1 MAASAADLSAGV
13 LGMFAGLEDD
23 ERLAGQGLAAA
34 FAAAFPSLPADSEI
48 PSLATSTSWAR
59 VAVAAKSR

>member
-23 ERLAGQGLAAA
+23 ERLAGQGLAEA
-34 FAAAFPSLPADSEI
+34 FAEVTTGIRPYARCHFYMT
-48 PSLATSTSWAR
+48 TS
-59 VAVAAKSR
+59 